1 MNFPISEEYI
11 YFDSAKSSGMY
22 QELLSWRTNHDKLL
36 LEKGSQFRSNHKSF
50 MDEFRTGLGNF
61 FHTQKTNVYL
71 TQSFSIGF
79 KSVLNILDPNLKFLL
94 VKEDYPSI
102 IEQVESNGFQYN
114 YVENTYEL
122 EKTIL
127 KGIDQYKSQVL
138 VLTIVQYISGLLMDL
153 NFFKQLKKKYPNLLI
168 IADGT
173 QFCGTKDF
181 DFQNSGI
188 DILISSGYKWLFS
201 GYGNGFV
208 LIKNNFVKGFLND
221 VSKMNSKK
229 SFSLAFEPGNIDTL
243 SFGSLLYSLNKISDY
258 GILKI
263 ENRLKHLSNYAK
275 EKFIKKNL
283 LDTQI
288 TKRKQHSNIFNLKGE
303 ESLYKKLIQND
314 IICSRRGNGI
324 RVSFNF
330 YNTEEQI
337 DFLVTFFN

>member
-1 MNFPISEEYI
+1 MNFSVSDEYI
-11 YFDSAKSSGMY
+11 YFDSAKSSGIY
-22 QELLSWRTNHDKLL
+22 SELLNWRTNHDKLL
-36 LEKGSQFRSNHKSF
+36 LENGSQFRSNHKSF
-50 MDEFRTGLGNF
+50 IDELRTGLGIF
-61 FHTQKTNVYL
+61 FHIQKTNVYL

-79 KSVLNILDPNLKFLL
+79 KSLLNILDPNLKFLL

-102 IEQVESNGFQYN
+102 FEQVKSNGFQYD

-138 VLTIVQYISGLLMDL
+138 VLTIVQYISGLFMDL
-153 NFFKQLKKKYPNLLI
+153 NFFKQLKKTHPGLLI

-181 DFQNSGI
+181 NFQNSGI
-188 DILISSGYKWLFS
+188 DVLISSGYKWLFS

-221 VSKMNSKK
+221 ISKK
-229 SFSLAFEPGNIDTL
+229 NAEESFSLAFEPGNIDTL

-263 ENRLKHLSNYAK
+263 ENRLKHLSNYAM

-283 LDTQI
+283 LDDQI
-288 TKRKQHSNIFNLKGE
+288 TKRKQHSNIFNLKGGE
-303 ESLYKKLIQND
+303 FLYRKLLQNN

-330 YNTEEQI
+330 YNTEEEI
-337 DFLVTFFN
+337 DFLLTFFN

>member
-1 MNFPISEEYI
+1 MNFSVSDEYI
-11 YFDSAKSSGMY
+11 YFDSAKSSGIY
-22 QELLSWRTNHDKLL
+22 SELLNWRTNHDKLL
-36 LEKGSQFRSNHKSF
+36 LENGSQFRSNHKSF
-50 MDEFRTGLGNF
+50 IDELRTGLGNF

-79 KSVLNILDPNLKFLL
+79 KSLLNILDPNLKFLL

-102 IEQVESNGFQYN
+102 FEQVKSNGFQYD

-138 VLTIVQYISGLLMDL
+138 VLTIVQYISGLFMDL
-153 NFFKQLKKKYPNLLI
+153 NFFKQLKKTHPGLLI

-181 DFQNSGI
+181 NFQNSGI
-188 DILISSGYKWLFS
+188 DVLISSGYKWLFS

-221 VSKMNSKK
+221 ISKK
-229 SFSLAFEPGNIDTL
+229 NAEESFSLAFEPGNIDTL

-263 ENRLKHLSNYAK
+263 ENRLKHLSNYAM

-283 LDTQI
+283 LDDQI
-288 TKRKQHSNIFNLKGE
+288 TKRKQHSNIFNLKGGE
-303 ESLYKKLIQND
+303 FLYRKLLQNN

-330 YNTEEQI
+330 YNTEEEI
-337 DFLVTFFN
+337 DFLLTFFN